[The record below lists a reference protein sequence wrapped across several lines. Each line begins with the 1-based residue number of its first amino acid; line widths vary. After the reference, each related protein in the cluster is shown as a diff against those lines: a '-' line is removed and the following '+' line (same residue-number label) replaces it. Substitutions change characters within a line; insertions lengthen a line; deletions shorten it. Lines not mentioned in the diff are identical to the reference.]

1 MGEALR
7 SWNCS
12 KPLLPS
18 AFCPLPS
25 DARHPHHFLEARRA
39 LGQLAQ
45 SALPE
50 RPHAAFDGHVLD
62 LEEVLGTVDEVADGV
77 VDGEDLADTGAAEV
91 AGVAAADAA
100 RPFLHDDALARRGLE
115 VEHRRLL
122 HGERSVALSVFAD
135 LAPHPRG

>member
-1 MGEALR
+1 MAKARRWWTCLSPLR
-7 SWNCS
+7 
-12 KPLLPS
+12 PS
-18 AFCPLPS
+18 ALCLLSS
-25 DARHPHHFLEARRA
+25 DARHPDHFLEARRA

-45 SALPE
+45 GALPE
-50 RPHAAFDGHVLD
+50 RAHAALDGHVLD

-77 VDGEDLADTGAAEV
+77 VDGEDLEDPGAAEV

-122 HGERSVALSVFAD
+122 HGERSVALAVFAD
-135 LAPHPRG
+135 LAHQ